1 MGILAVP
8 NVILVLSTNRIGVVP
23 PLHHPWNF
31 AEVSACATSAV
42 PFLGE
47 QECAFDH
54 VDARL
59 ARADDDFD
67 DVETEVHLGTI
78 QQAEPCARAAGDE
91 FLLRTIHGV
100 GGTSRIVARAR
111 FYLGEDERVFRDVAE
126 HEVHFAAAL
135 CAEIA
140 AENFAAVL
148 AEIALREPF
157 AAASEGMARISGR
170 VPPGEPGEKTGDG
183 LDKAHVA

>member
-1 MGILAVP
+1 M
-8 NVILVLSTNRIGVVP
+8 VP

-54 VDARL
+54 VDVRL
-59 ARADDDFD
+59 SRADHDFD
-67 DVETEVHLGTI
+67 DVETEVHLGPI
-78 QQAEPCARAAGDE
+78 QQPQPGACAARDE
-91 FLLRTIHGV
+91 LLLCKIHGV
-100 GGTSRIVARAR
+100 GGAALVVAGAR
-111 FYLGEDERVFRDVAE
+111 FHLGEDERVPGDVAQ

-135 CAEIA
+135 CAEVA
-140 AENFAAVL
+140 VENFAGVL

-157 AAASEGMARISGR
+157 AAPAERMPRVSGR

-183 LDKAHVA
+183 LDKAHVF